1 MVNNKRME
9 TPHAESRWSGVY
21 WLDRAL
27 AAGLSHRRGHAVRR
41 DRDGHEEVAMSHR
54 LAELERACACKP
66 ITLNVGA
73 YEACLA
79 SGKTH
84 AIPCDNNEHEA

>member
-1 MVNNKRME
+1 
-9 TPHAESRWSGVY
+9 
-21 WLDRAL
+21 
-27 AAGLSHRRGHAVRR
+27 
-41 DRDGHEEVAMSHR
+41 MSHR